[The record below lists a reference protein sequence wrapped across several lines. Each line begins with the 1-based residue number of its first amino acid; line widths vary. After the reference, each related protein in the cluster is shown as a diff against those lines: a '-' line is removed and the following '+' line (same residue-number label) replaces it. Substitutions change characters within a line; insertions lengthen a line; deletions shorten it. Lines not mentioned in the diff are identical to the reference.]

1 MEEGGG
7 RRLTWG
13 EGEIGGLER
22 EERIE
27 ASAAYME
34 KSRGRRLTWG
44 EGEIGGLE
52 SGEEDTSRQF
62 MWERVEADG

>member
-1 MEEGGG
+1 MWVG
-7 RRLTWG
+7 
-13 EGEIGGLER
+13 GEIGGLER

-52 SGEEDTSRQF
+52 SGGEDRSKQF
-62 MWERVEADG
+62 TWKRVEADG